1 LAGTIL
7 RSNLHES
14 KQLVLLPDVHKAIE
28 QENLIIWP
36 WVSDIVTSNPDN
48 SSSILTLSQ

>member
-1 LAGTIL
+1 MICCVCRSVGLAGTIL

-14 KQLVLLPDVHKAIE
+14 KQLALLPDVRKAIE

-36 WVSDIVTSNPDN
+36 WVSNHR
-48 SSSILTLSQ
+48 SI